1 MRRPIPA
8 LIITFGVVFV
18 FAYLL
23 RIGLTKS
30 QLLGVVTTPS
40 ETPQLSFIHS
50 DRFYDPVLFKKGL
63 IRRDT
68 YRENAHILG
77 GIIPHHLLSSCL
89 IADFFAR
96 ISPQQPETI
105 ILIGPNHHEA
115 GDFRVI
121 TSNGGWQTQF
131 GMIFPQKLL
140 VDEIENQNLA
150 GIDDT
155 VLENE
160 HSVSGIMDYIHYYL
174 PETQVVPL
182 ILSGKL
188 DFAEITR
195 LADFL
200 KEKISEKTILV
211 SSVDFSHYLSVAEAD
226 KKDELTIEFMK
237 SHDYE
242 SLLRLNNDHFDSP
255 PAIVTQLLTM
265 SMIGAPEFDIIS
277 HTNSGII
284 LKNPYT
290 ETTSHFEII
299 FTIDR

>member
-1 MRRPIPA
+1 MRRLIPA

-30 QLLGVVTTPS
+30 QPLGVVTTPS
-40 ETPQLSFIHS
+40 ETPQISFIHS

-77 GIIPHHLLSSCL
+77 GIIPHHLLASGL
-89 IADFFAR
+89 IADMFAR
-96 ISPQQPETI
+96 LVPQNPDTVI
-105 ILIGPNHHEA
+105 ILGPNHHET
-115 GDFRVI
+115 GNIQVI
-121 TSNGGWQTQF
+121 TTDGGWQTQF
-131 GMIFPQKLL
+131 GAVYPQQKLNAEL
-140 VDEIENQNLA
+140 VSQNLA
-150 GIDDT
+150 EVDYN
-155 VLENE
+155 VAENE

-195 LADFL
+195 LALFL
-200 KEKISEKTILV
+200 KGHISEKTVLV
-211 SSVDFSHYLSVAEAD
+211 SSIDFSHYLSVAEAD

-242 SLLRLNNDHFDSP
+242 SLLRLNNDHFDSS
-255 PAIVTQLLTM
+255 PAVVTQLLTM

-299 FTIDR
+299 FPKT